1 MQVYSI
7 LNKSLKE
14 MHDTYQLALKQGSN
28 LGNRK
33 IISAWKN
40 QHGEVTSGQ
49 FFNRKV
55 LPNGNTKTRILTI
68 YDNQGNGMGLET
80 MVQDIRGNLIYR
92 SAGIVKDNTSK
103 LQNKL
108 RILRKK
114 IRTGFATK
122 KDIAYY
128 KKNGKNLYLNTKMY
142 ECNENLVDARFALY
156 NSYPGSKRL
165 FGSNYVLY
173 RQA

>member
-55 LPNGNTKTRILTI
+55 LPNGNIKTRILTI

-80 MVQDIRGNLIYR
+80 MVRDKDNKIIYK
-92 SAGIVKDNTSK
+92 STGIVKDNTPK
-103 LQNKL
+103 LQNQL

-114 IRTGFATK
+114 IRTGYATK
-122 KDIAYY
+122 EDIAYY
-128 KKNGKNLYLNTKMY
+128 KKNGRNLYRNTKMY

-156 NSYPGSKRL
+156 NSCPGSKRL
-165 FGSNYVLY
+165 FENGYRLY
-173 RQA
+173 KHD